1 MSLKW
6 LLVFIPVGIVLD
18 WQNANPIIVFAASA
32 LAIIPLASLVG
43 DATEALARYLG
54 PTLGGFLNATL
65 GNAPEIIIGFF
76 ALKQGLVEMVKASIT
91 GSIIGNLLFGLG
103 ISFLACRIGGAAH
116 NRKLVYDV
124 DSARVHGGLLMLAMF
139 GLIVPAV
146 FDFSTTSERE
156 ISLEISIVLFV
167 IYILSVALTFFPDK
181 PKVEEDDALEIVV
194 KPEAVEEEE
203 EGGWSRNK
211 AIAILVTVTLTLA
224 VMSEIM
230 TDAVEPAAK
239 SLGLTPLFVGVFLLA
254 MVGNTAELFN
264 AVRFARNGQL
274 DLSLGITLGS
284 SSQMALM
291 VAPTLVFLGYYLEQD
306 MNLLFS
312 QFELIA
318 VIMTIVAVLNLLQAG
333 QVKPKVGGLLIAL
346 YFILGFGF
354 YYAPAIVAGG

>member
-1 MSLKW
+1 MGLKW

-18 WQNANPIIVFAASA
+18 WQDANPILVFATSA

-54 PTLGGFLNATL
+54 PTMGGFLNATL

-103 ISFLACRIGGAAH
+103 VSFLAANLKGH
-116 NRKLVYDV
+116 RKLHYDIE
-124 DSARVHGGLLMLAMF
+124 SARTHGGLLMLAMF

-146 FDFSTTSERE
+146 FNFSTTSERE

-167 IYILSVALTFFPDK
+167 IYLGSVILTFFPEK
-181 PKVEEDDALEIVV
+181 PKGEADDTLEIAV
-194 KPEAVEEEE
+194 KPETPEQEES
-203 EGGWSRNK
+203 GWSRNK
-211 AIAILVTVTLTLA
+211 ALAILISVTVTLA

-230 TDAVEPAAK
+230 TDAVDPAAK

-264 AVRFARNGQL
+264 AVRFARNGHL
-274 DLSLGITLGS
+274 DLSVGITLGS

-291 VAPTLVFLGYYLEQD
+291 VAPTLVFLGYYLGQD
-306 MNLLFS
+306 MNLVFS

-318 VIMTIVAVLNLLQAG
+318 VVMTVVAIMNMLQVGRLKRKAGALL
-333 QVKPKVGGLLIAL
+333 VAL
-346 YFILGFGF
+346 YFMLGFGF
-354 YYAPAIVAGG
+354 FYAPASVTGG

>member
-18 WQNANPIIVFAASA
+18 RLGANPIFVFSASA

-54 PTLGGFLNATL
+54 PTMGGFLNATL

-103 ISFLACRIGGAAH
+103 ISFLACKVKGATS
-116 NRKLVYDV
+116 RKLIYDV
-124 DSARVHGGLLMLAMF
+124 DSARVHGALLMLAMF
-139 GLIVPAV
+139 GLIIPAV

-156 ISLEISIVLFV
+156 ISVDISIVLFL
-167 IYILSVALTFFPDK
+167 IYISSVVLTFFPDK
-181 PKVEEDDALEIVV
+181 PKVEADDALEIAV
-194 KPEAVEEEE
+194 KPELAEEEE

-211 AIAILVTVTLTLA
+211 AAAILVTVTVTLA

-291 VAPTLVFLGYYLEQD
+291 VAPTLVFLGYYLDQD

-318 VIMTIVAVLNLLQAG
+318 VIMTIVAVMNLLQAG
-333 QVKPKVGGLLIAL
+333 QVKAKVGGLLVAL
-346 YFILGFGF
+346 YFILGIGF
-354 YYAPAIVAGG
+354 YYAPM

>member
-6 LLVFIPVGIVLD
+6 LLVFVPVGIVLD
-18 WQNANPIIVFAASA
+18 WREANPIIVFAASA

-54 PTLGGFLNATL
+54 PTMGGFLNATL

-103 ISFLACRIGGAAH
+103 ISFLASRVKGH
-116 NRKLVYDV
+116 SRTLVYDV
-124 DSARVHGGLLMLAMF
+124 ESARAHGGLLMLAMF

-146 FDFSTTSERE
+146 FNFSTTSERE

-167 IYILSVALTFFPDK
+167 IYIASVILTFFPEK
-181 PKVEEDDALEIVV
+181 PKTESDDALEIAV
-194 KPEAVEEEE
+194 KPECAEDEVC
-203 EGGWSRNK
+203 GWSRNK
-211 AIAILVTVTLTLA
+211 ALVILVTVTVTLA

-230 TDAVEPAAK
+230 TDAVDPAAK

-264 AVRFARNGQL
+264 AVRFAHRGQL
-274 DLSLGITLGS
+274 DLAMGITLGS

-291 VAPTLVFLGYYLEQD
+291 VAPTLVFLGYYLEQN
-306 MNLLFS
+306 MTLLFS

-318 VIMTIVAVLNLLQAG
+318 VIMTIVAIINLLQAG
-333 QVKPKVGGLLIAL
+333 HVKSKAGALLIAL

-354 YYAPAIVAGG
+354 YYAPAIAAG